1 MMNNN
6 TQGLMRIMWKLRPN
20 GTIMERYTV
29 LPGEQTFEKVDTGKK
44 DDQVYLLQFKGQEKR
59 RFFWMQEP
67 NKDSCEST
75 VKQLVDALKLPP
87 TAGMGAGRGQRR
99 SGGDESQDAQSAI
112 LQSLLSQATAS
123 GSGSSNNNNTSTSNQ
138 SSSSNNSSSENN
150 NNATPAVS
158 ADLLQAAL
166 MAAMGNMQPRE
177 PDVPLNAIL
186 RGADLEAF
194 AKENKDDED
203 LIRHLPEGLQ
213 TAEELVETTTSPQF
227 AQAVGRLSGALQSDN
242 YNAVMAN
249 FGLDPTA
256 GSEALARGQN
266 VSAFL
271 DSIHASEG
279 KEEEDEATSKE
290 EEEEK

>member
-1 MMNNN
+1 
-6 TQGLMRIMWKLRPN
+6 MRIMWKTRPN

-67 NKDSCEST
+67 NQDSCEST

-87 TAGMGAGRGQRR
+87 TAGMGAGRGQSR
-99 SGGDESQDAQSAI
+99 SGGDNSQDAQSAI
-112 LQSLLSQATAS
+112 LQSLLSQAATS
-123 GSGSSNNNNTSTSNQ
+123 GSGNNNNSNNTSTNDESA
-138 SSSSNNSSSENN
+138 SSSNDSSSNDN
-150 NNATPAVS
+150 TAPTVS

-186 RGADLEAF
+186 RGTDLEAF
-194 AKENKDDED
+194 AKENADDED

-249 FGLDPTA
+249 FGLDPSA

-271 DSIHASEG
+271 DSIQASEG
-279 KEEEDEATSKE
+279 KEEEEDTSKE
-290 EEEEK
+290 EEEEE

>member
-1 MMNNN
+1 
-6 TQGLMRIMWKLRPN
+6 MRIMWKIRPN
-20 GTIMERYTV
+20 GTVMERYTV

-87 TAGMGAGRGQRR
+87 TAGMGQGRGQQRR
-99 SGGDESQDAQSAI
+99 SGGDDSQDAQSAI
-112 LQSLLSQATAS
+112 LQSLLSQA
-123 GSGSSNNNNTSTSNQ
+123 GSGSSNNNNNNTSTSNQ
-138 SSSSNNSSSENN
+138 SSSSNNSSSNN
-150 NNATPAVS
+150 NNDAAPAVS

-194 AKENKDDED
+194 AKENNDDED
-203 LIRHLPEGLQ
+203 LIRHLPDGLQ

-271 DSIHASEG
+271 DSIQASEG
-279 KEEEDEATSKE
+279 KEEEEEDAATSKE
-290 EEEEK
+290 EDK

>member
-1 MMNNN
+1 
-6 TQGLMRIMWKLRPN
+6 MRIMWKIRPN
-20 GTIMERYTV
+20 GTVMERYTV

-87 TAGMGAGRGQRR
+87 TAGMGQGRGGQQRR

-112 LQSLLSQATAS
+112 LQSLLSQA
-123 GSGSSNNNNTSTSNQ
+123 GSGSSNNNNNNTSTSNQ
-138 SSSSNNSSSENN
+138 SSSSNNSSSNN
-150 NNATPAVS
+150 NNDAAPAVS

-194 AKENKDDED
+194 AKENNDDED
-203 LIRHLPEGLQ
+203 LIRHLPDGLQ

-271 DSIHASEG
+271 DSIQASEG
-279 KEEEDEATSKE
+279 KEEEEEETSKE
-290 EEEEK
+290 EDK